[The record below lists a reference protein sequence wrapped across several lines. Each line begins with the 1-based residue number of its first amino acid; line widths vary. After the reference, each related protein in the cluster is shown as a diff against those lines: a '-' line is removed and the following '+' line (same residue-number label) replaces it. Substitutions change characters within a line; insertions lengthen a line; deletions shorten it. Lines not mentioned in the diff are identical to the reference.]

1 MMNMLDETIEE
12 DDRGEQRFPLACG
25 RAPESGRPAVRL
37 ASGDRPHGA
46 NRKEQVM
53 KSISTESFLEAI
65 AMLLEEVHVGPPD
78 PRATWIT
85 SNRPSSGFLG
95 TLDTLPAGV
104 ASQAP
109 APGLNTIAAHA
120 AHLRYAL
127 SLALRAMHGENPY
140 AAAKWEESWRIQT
153 VDEAA
158 WTKLRSDLRSV
169 HGELAAAIRSGPP
182 LQDPDVFKG
191 VIALVG
197 HGAYHLGA
205 VQAINRVLTKLG

>member
-1 MMNMLDETIEE
+1 
-12 DDRGEQRFPLACG
+12 
-25 RAPESGRPAVRL
+25 
-37 ASGDRPHGA
+37 
-46 NRKEQVM
+46 M
-53 KSISTESFLEAI
+53 KQISSESFADAI
-65 AMLLEEVHVGPPD
+65 ASLLEEVHVGPPD

-95 TLDTLPAGV
+95 SLDGVPASV

-120 AHLRYAL
+120 AHLLFAL

-140 AAAKWEESWRIQT
+140 AAAKWEESWRTQT

-158 WTKLRSDLRSV
+158 WSVLRSELRRV
-169 HGELAAAIRSGPP
+169 HGELVAAIRSDPP
-182 LQDPDVFKG
+182 LEDPDVFKG
-191 VIALVG
+191 AIALVG

-205 VQAINRVLTKLG
+205 MQAIHRVLANRG